1 MASAPWDALA
11 RWMWALARGT
21 VPSPRML
28 QAPAPPATPGRTI
41 LMPRRLAIS
50 DRAGMA
56 ILATGST
63 DADANIARSLSEFI
77 PMFQSLYTDVFVLGY
92 LQLLVTAEI
101 GARLDELD
109 DPVDHPWEFHPRR
122 DPDAATEQSILAR
135 PDNRLALA

>member
-1 MASAPWDALA
+1 
-11 RWMWALARGT
+11 
-21 VPSPRML
+21 
-28 QAPAPPATPGRTI
+28 
-41 LMPRRLAIS
+41 MPRRLAIS

-56 ILATGST
+56 ILATEST

-109 DPVDHPWEFHPRR
+109 DPVDYPWEFHRVETR
-122 DPDAATEQSILAR
+122 MQLLNNRYWRAR
-135 PDNRLALA
+135 ITDWPWLNQ